1 MTTWYQQGDVCI
13 FPVDEIPTDA
23 KPEPENILARGEA
36 TGHAHV
42 ALGQNV
48 QVMRRRDEL
57 YLSAPTGAQIKH
69 EEHNPFSVPQGLYKI
84 RIVREY
90 DHFNEEARPVLD

>member
-13 FPVDEIPTDA
+13 FPVEEIPRDA
-23 KPEPENILARGEA
+23 KPESENVLARGEA

-42 ALGQNV
+42 ALGPNV
-48 QVMRRRDEL
+48 RVLRRRNDL
-57 YLSAPTGAQIKH
+57 FLSAPEGALIKH
-69 EEHNPFSVPQGLYKI
+69 EEHKPFNVPQGLYMI

-90 DHFNEEARPVLD
+90 DHFEEAPRPVLD